1 MKTYRLLCALGAC
14 LLAGPAS
21 AQATDRALDINL
33 NDDTARLDV
42 AWPLGGSR
50 YRADLGYLHDQDRGD
65 IVHAGFHLVDAA
77 ANRGL
82 SLRAGLGL
90 KLVHTNTDM
99 ARLDG
104 IALALGGFFRYT
116 LPGANRFNV
125 GGAVYYAPDVVSFGD
140 QSGYYEIGLRLG
152 YSVIPDAD
160 VYVGIREIQA
170 KYDTA
175 GRFEFD
181 SAGHLGFEFRF

>member
-33 NDDTARLDV
+33 NDDTARLDF

-50 YRADLGYLHDQDRGD
+50 YRADL
-65 IVHAGFHLVDAA
+65 GFHLVDAA

-104 IALALGGFFRYT
+104 ISLALGGFFRYT

-125 GGAVYYAPDVVSFGD
+125 GGAIYYAPDVVSFGD
-140 QSGYYEIGLRLG
+140 QSEYYEIGLRLG

-160 VYVGIREIQA
+160 VYVGIREIKA

-181 SAGHLGFEFRF
+181 SAAHLGFEFRF